1 MERALDR
8 IRAIKLP
15 PLSELRRPNISSANL
30 AAGRSFLARLPWR
43 WFVLLALIA
52 AASHIAATLLAM
64 NDATGRAHQRLSNGL
79 PPNTMSLLAPVTPN
93 AQPLPYLAP
102 DARYAMC
109 PFSTEDGPLSV
120 NAVLPDLGWSL
131 GVYHADGSSA
141 YFAAGAPGRV
151 TTIALTVVPDDTRFM
166 GLTPQARG
174 LGIDASPQL
183 AVGAKSGV
191 IVVRAP
197 DRGSAYT
204 TSATDTLALARC
216 SRAAP

>member
-15 PLSELRRPNISSANL
+15 PLSEIKRPNISAANI

-43 WFVLLALIA
+43 WFVLLPLIA
-52 AASHIAATLLAM
+52 AASHIVATFLSM
-64 NDATGRAHQRLSNGL
+64 GDNTGRAHQKLAAGL
-79 PPNTMSLLAPVTPN
+79 PANTMSVIAPVTPN

-109 PFSTEDGPLSV
+109 PFSTEEGPLAV
-120 NAVLPDLGWSL
+120 NAVLPDLGWTL
-131 GVYHADGSSA
+131 GVYHADGSGA
-141 YFAAGAPGRV
+141 YFAAGTQGRV
-151 TTIALTVVPDDTRFM
+151 TTIAVTVVPDDTRFM

-197 DRGSAYT
+197 DRGAAYT
-204 TSATDTLALARC
+204 TSATETLALARC
-216 SRAAP
+216 GVSKP